1 MGQYNN
7 NKETST
13 YKAWQPVTKGGKW
26 KAVSITDSYTRIF
39 YNDIFNRFKPS
50 SKNAQDHQV
59 DSLKTSMYLQDRF
72 LDRSGE
78 LSLV

>member
-7 NKETST
+7 NKETTST
-13 YKAWQPVTKGGKW
+13 YKAW

-72 LDRSGE
+72 LDRSG
-78 LSLV
+78 SYH